1 MKSVGILAVAM
12 LSSLSQAVCAQDAVD
27 RLKACSQFEGMER
40 LKCVDELLGGMVEKP
55 NSTQPQGTNWIISE
69 TTSPVDYSPQ
79 IAALTT
85 ARASSQDAPS
95 SLTIQCRAQ
104 RTELIISTKGSW
116 KPATE
121 GEVKVVYRNNEEPFV
136 EQGWRPTKT
145 GKGLA
150 FPGDVVR
157 FLRLIPDGGQFLV
170 RVYAGKSP
178 PYETTFKLAGLDP
191 VRRKIEAAC
200 NWPRGGAVVAATT
213 AVVEHVT
220 AATPAP
226 APEQKVNNKERSNH
240 AGTVLRGDVEKTAP
254 ASPNDT
260 DHLVVLLMAR
270 PEIKSVSDLADKN
283 VAIDGR
289 QTASNNNVRTAI
301 VARGG
306 AEVQL
311 SDSQTKAVDRLISSL
326 QARLEPAGDAAAK
339 SDMPPAKIANSPPE
353 AAAIPSSRTIGEQ
366 VAAATALA
374 ERVTVSTAVS
384 APEPSGADVSSSNK
398 IDNLVALVM
407 ARAEIKSISELANK
421 TVAIDGKQI
430 GSNNNVRA
438 AIEAAG
444 AAEVQLND
452 SQTKA
457 VDRLISGEVPAAVLT
472 LVSPEAAEWFPDIA
486 GFKIFRI
493 PLSPR
498 SLKARP

>member
-1 MKSVGILAVAM
+1 MKGVGVLAVTV
-12 LSSLSQAVCAQDAVD
+12 LSSLSQALCAPAGDAVD
-27 RLKACSQFEGMER
+27 RLKACAQFEGMER
-40 LKCVDELLGGMVEKP
+40 LKCVDELLGEMAGKP
-55 NSTQPQGTNWIISE
+55 DSTQPQGTNWIISE
-69 TTSPVDYSPQ
+69 TTSPVDYRPQ

-95 SLTIQCRAQ
+95 SLAIHCRNQ
-104 RTELIISTKGSW
+104 RTELTISTTGSW

-121 GEVKVVYRNNEEPFV
+121 GEVKVVYRINEQPSV
-136 EQGWRPTKT
+136 EQRWSPAET
-145 GKGLA
+145 GRGLA

-157 FLRLIPDGGQFLV
+157 FLRSVPDGGQFLV

-191 VRRKIEAAC
+191 VRRKIAAAC
-200 NWPRGGAVVAATT
+200 NWPGGGAVVAATT
-213 AVVEHVT
+213 AVVERVT
-220 AATPAP
+220 AATPV
-226 APEQKVNNKERSNH
+226 PERKANNKDRSNH
-240 AGTVLRGDVEKTAP
+240 AETVLRGDAEKTAS
-254 ASPNDT
+254 ASPNNT
-260 DHLVVLLMAR
+260 DHLVALLMAR

-301 VARGG
+301 VAAGA

-311 SDSQTKAVDRLISSL
+311 SDSQTRAVDRL
-326 QARLEPAGDAAAK
+326 ARLDPAGDAAAK
-339 SDMPPAKIANSPPE
+339 SDTPPAKIANSAPE
-353 AAAIPSSRTIGEQ
+353 AAAAIPSGRTIREQ

-384 APEPSGADVSSSNK
+384 APEPSDADVSSPNE

-407 ARAEIKSISELANK
+407 ARAEIKSVSDLTSK
-421 TVAIDGKQI
+421 TIAIDDKH
-430 GSNNNVRA
+430 SASVRNVRT
-438 AIEAAG
+438 AIVAAG
-444 AAEVQLND
+444 ASEVELIGIR
-452 SQTKA
+452 TKA
-457 VDRLISGEVPAAVLT
+457 INVLISGAVPAAVLA
-472 LVSPEAAEWFPDIA
+472 LVSSEAAEWFPDIA
-486 GFKIFRI
+486 GFKIFRV